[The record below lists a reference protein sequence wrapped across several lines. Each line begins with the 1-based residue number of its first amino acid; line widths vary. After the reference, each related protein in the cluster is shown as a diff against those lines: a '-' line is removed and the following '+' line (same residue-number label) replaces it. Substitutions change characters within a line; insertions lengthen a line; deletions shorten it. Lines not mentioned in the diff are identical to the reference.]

1 MTKIGF
7 NRIMLNAK
15 RHIKENWGS
24 SFMVGFMLFLV
35 FTVFSLS
42 AGFNSLSDNVA
53 IYALFTLMMGVFL
66 QLASFLN
73 YSEKSVDEVAV

>member
-1 MTKIGF
+1 MI
-7 NRIMLNAK
+7 
-15 RHIKENWGS
+15 
-24 SFMVGFMLFLV
+24 GFMLFLV
-35 FTVFSLS
+35 LTAFSLS
-42 AGFNSLSDNVA
+42 AGFNSLSDNAA